1 MGLMRKQMLMRQK
14 ARFEHTLQD
23 RLSFLSGKG
32 IKSPKA
38 EKDTIVRKM
47 MADLKAVNKRLR
59 VIAASEKRTEEMAKI
74 KAERAAAP
82 QKEQEGGKG
91 EKPKKA
97 LEEGKGKKIKA
108 ERAAAPQKEQEG
120 GKGEKHEKAAGEGKE
135 KKIKA
140 EKKAAPQKEPEGDKS
155 QKTTESPEEG
165 KAKTKKK
172 AEEAGEE
179 PAGQVK
185 AEK

>member
-1 MGLMRKQMLMRQK
+1 MELKRKQMLMRQK
-14 ARFEHTLQD
+14 AYFEYELQD
-23 RLSFLSGKG
+23 RLSSLSGKG

-38 EKDTIVRKM
+38 DKDTLVRKLQ
-47 MADLKAVNKRLR
+47 ANIRAVNKRLR
-59 VIAASEKRTEEMAKI
+59 LIADNEKRTEEMAKI

-82 QKEQEGGKG
+82 QKKQEDGKG

-97 LEEGKGKKIKA
+97 PEEGRG
-108 ERAAAPQKEQEG
+108 
-120 GKGEKHEKAAGEGKE
+120 

-140 EKKAAPQKEPEGDKS
+140 EKKAAPPKTPEGGKS

-165 KAKTKKK
+165 KATMKKK
-172 AEEAGEE
+172 VEETREE

-185 AEK
+185 ADK

>member
-1 MGLMRKQMLMRQK
+1 MRQK

-38 EKDTIVRKM
+38 EKDTIIRKM
-47 MADLKAVNKRLR
+47 QADIKAVNKRLR

-91 EKPKKA
+91 EKHKKA
-97 LEEGKGKKIKA
+97 LEEGKGKKIK
-108 ERAAAPQKEQEG
+108 
-120 GKGEKHEKAAGEGKE
+120 KA
-135 KKIKA
+135 
-140 EKKAAPQKEPEGDKS
+140 PEGDKS

-165 KAKTKKK
+165 KVKTKKK
-172 AEEAGEE
+172 TEETGEE
-179 PAGQVK
+179 PAGQAK

>member
-1 MGLMRKQMLMRQK
+1 MGLMRKPMLMRQK
-14 ARFEHTLQD
+14 ARFEHTLKD

-32 IKSPKA
+32 IKSPQA

-47 MADLKAVNKRLR
+47 MADLKALNKRLR

-82 QKEQEGGKG
+82 KQEQDGGKS

-97 LEEGKGKKIKA
+97 GEES
-108 ERAAAPQKEQEG
+108 
-120 GKGEKHEKAAGEGKE
+120 KE

-140 EKKAAPQKEPEGDKS
+140 EKKAAPPKTPEGGKS
-155 QKTTESPEEG
+155 QKAAGSSEEG
-165 KAKTKKK
+165 KATTKKK
-172 AEEAGEE
+172 AEEA
-179 PAGQVK
+179 
-185 AEK
+185 

>member
-1 MGLMRKQMLMRQK
+1 MGLIRKQMLMRQK

-38 EKDTIVRKM
+38 DKDTIIRKM
-47 MADLKAVNKRLR
+47 QADIKAVNKRLR
-59 VIAASEKRTEEMAKI
+59 VIAASEKRTEEMVKT

-97 LEEGKGKKIKA
+97 AEEGKGKKIKA
-108 ERAAAPQKEQEG
+108 E
-120 GKGEKHEKAAGEGKE
+120 
-135 KKIKA
+135 
-140 EKKAAPQKEPEGDKS
+140 KKAAPPKAPEGGKS
-155 QKTTESPEEG
+155 RKTTESPEEG
-165 KAKTKKK
+165 KATTKKK
-172 AEEAGEE
+172 TEETGEE
-179 PAGQVK
+179 PAGQ
-185 AEK
+185 